1 MSQSLASSAARAA
14 RGRSTQITP
23 PGVPTARPARPGRAG
38 RPNASPR
45 PSVRRPPLRV
55 VQAPPTAGSPLGFA
69 VVCAA
74 LLGAGLIALLLLNT
88 AVAQNSFGL
97 QHLQARSQQLADQK
111 QALIQSNDVAAAP
124 AQLAT
129 RAWAMGLVP
138 AGSAGFV
145 RLPSGQVV
153 GVANPAVRSQ
163 PPTVITSTTRT
174 STTSASRPAAPVV
187 RAGPVLAPASPV
199 ATTAGSGTAPGLAP
213 APPVASGQTGPTAKP
228 QARTTR

>member
-1 MSQSLASSAARAA
+1 MSQSLASSAARAS
-14 RGRSTQITP
+14 RSRSAQVAA
-23 PGVPTARPARPGRAG
+23 PGAPGAAVP
-38 RPNASPR
+38 SR

-88 AVAQNSFGL
+88 AVAQDSFGL
-97 QHLQARSQQLADQK
+97 QRLQAGSQQLADQK
-111 QALIQSNDVAAAP
+111 QALIQSNNLAAAP
-124 AQLAT
+124 PQLAAKVVRVDVDVGGT
-129 RAWAMGLVP
+129 PGLVP

-145 RLPSGQVV
+145 QLPSGQVL
-153 GVANPAVRSQ
+153 GVANPAVRSR

-174 STTSASRPAAPVV
+174 STTSANRPAAPVV

-199 ATTAGSGTAPGLAP
+199 AVTAGSGTAPGLPP
-213 APPVASGQTGPTAKP
+213 AAPVASGQQGPTAKP
-228 QARTTR
+228 QVRTTR